1 MVVIKTAREISQ
13 MMDACRISANALCVA
28 GEAIKPGVSTYEIDL
43 KVRKYIEKQ
52 GAKPSFLGYGGFPG
66 SACISV
72 NDVVIHGIPSKDI
85 ILKEGDIVSVDTGAF
100 YNGFHGDNAFTFPCG
115 NVSENAQKLMD
126 ATRESLYKGIEAAL
140 ANNRIGDIGHAVQ
153 QYVEN
158 RSYSVVRDF
167 VGHGVGTK
175 LHEDPSVPNYGTAGR
190 GVRLL
195 PGMTLAIEPMVC
207 EGHYEVEVLD
217 DDWTTVTVDGGLA
230 AHYEHTILITP
241 DGPKIMTQPG

>member
-100 YNGFHGDNAFTFPCG
+100 YNGFHGDNAFTFACG

-153 QYVEN
+153 QYVED

>member
-72 NDVVIHGIPSKDI
+72 NDVVIHGIPSKNI

-100 YNGFHGDNAFTFPCG
+100 YNGFHGDNAFTFACG

-153 QYVEN
+153 QYVED

>member
-1 MVVIKTAREISQ
+1 MVVIKTAREISK

-28 GEAIKPGVSTYEIDL
+28 GEAIKPGVSTYEVDL

-66 SACISV
+66 SACVSV

-85 ILKEGDIVSVDTGAF
+85 ILKEGDIVSVDVGAF
-100 YNGFHGDNAFTFPCG
+100 YNGFHGDNCFTYACG

-126 ATRESLYKGIEAAL
+126 STRESLYKGIEAAL
-140 ANNRIGDIGHAVQ
+140 AGNRIGDIGHAVQ

-195 PGMTLAIEPMVC
+195 PGMTIAIEPMVC

-217 DDWTTVTVDGGLA
+217 DDWTTVTVDGKLS
-230 AHYEHTILITP
+230 AHYEHTVLITP
-241 DGPKIMTQPG
+241 DGPKIMTLPG